1 MDPTPLPLADEPR
14 LTSLVDALFE
24 EANVGLCLIAPDGR
38 VVRGNDSWLRIAGLA
53 AEDAVGARFVDLVA
67 RDREGVHRALEQ
79 AREGQTVE
87 LPRRL
92 VRLGDRETFL
102 VGRVS
107 P

>member
-38 VVRGNDSWLRIAGLA
+38 VVRANDTWLRIAGLEP
-53 AEDAVGARFVDLVA
+53 EDAVGARFVDLVA
-67 RDREGVHRALEQ
+67 RDREGVHHALEQ
-79 AREGQTVE
+79 ARDGQAVE

-92 VRLGDRETFL
+92 VRPGGPGTFL
-102 VGRVS
+102 Q
-107 P
+107 